1 MDRSGLERVYS
12 CKTDDELHTLAV
24 ERKSLEPQAQ
34 SVLWDELRRRELT
47 LPLLPHTQPSDRMS
61 GENPAWNLPAK
72 SAAVVMLVGWG
83 ALGLRLVIAVARE
96 HQLLNLL
103 LLSVVSWGP
112 LLAAIPWG
120 TKRALRNREH
130 SHSPTRSHR
139 RQRN

>member
-12 CKTDDELHTLAV
+12 CKTNDELLALAV

-34 SVLWDELRRRELT
+34 SVLWDELRRRKLT
-47 LPLLPHTQPSDRMS
+47 LPLLPHATPSDRMS

-72 SAAVVMLVGWG
+72 SAAVVMLLGWG

-103 LLSVVSWGP
+103 LLFVVFWGP
-112 LLAAIPWG
+112 LLAAIAWG
-120 TKRALRNREH
+120 AKRALRNRTH
-130 SHSPTRSHR
+130 SSARNDRHKRS
-139 RQRN
+139 